1 MFKSKEKQ
9 PLARIHG
16 VINSHSRGI
25 YKRIDENRELMELLA
40 RDGGPGF
47 LCRNSWVASWLESQ
61 DDFLDALRDAC
72 GLPVNKPGG
81 PLEGYPRHRPS
92 YNTCNGALPLI
103 STDEICQRIDD
114 NRALIDLLQAKA
126 PVDFMREYPWVDG
139 LLHWQSEFLTK
150 VATVFGVPLP
160 QHQEMDEAI
169 KVVKTIA
176 TQQQLPVDFSTQ
188 TKVINA
194 QGGVDSGTNT
204 RADERKDDADGL
216 ARLKEKHK
224 QLDAI
229 ERTCHQSNSTIGG
242 PRFNFSLGIGATI
255 FLALLLLLS
264 FTRLPGWS
272 IFPCSLVVSVSVF
285 YLTKKFSS
293 RPLTWTESIDR
304 LLADYDPIDKDAYRS
319 LQKNAGEDG
328 YIDRCRVSDWLVAER
343 KALRIAHSGVAPVT
357 SEFLRRIL

>member
-1 MFKSKEKQ
+1 METCEANEHDDLVYHAKDLSYRILVMIRSIAAGGQCSARAFSHRDIPDRERLHLIAA
-9 PLARIHG
+9 LADAGHNLPNVG
-16 VINSHSRGI
+16 AHPVE
-25 YKRIDENRELMELLA
+25 IDRQEVENAIL
-40 RDGGPGF
+40 
-47 LCRNSWVASWLESQ
+47 V
-61 DDFLDALRDAC
+61 
-72 GLPVNKPGG
+72 
-81 PLEGYPRHRPS
+81 
-92 YNTCNGALPLI
+92 T
-103 STDEICQRIDD
+103 
-114 NRALIDLLQAKA
+114 
-126 PVDFMREYPWVDG
+126 
-139 LLHWQSEFLTK
+139 EF
-150 VATVFGVPLP
+150 
-160 QHQEMDEAI
+160 
-169 KVVKTIA
+169 IA
-176 TQQQLPVDFSTQ
+176 TRQQVPDGFYMPKIGLDKQHDEVVS
-188 TKVINA
+188 
-194 QGGVDSGTNT
+194 GVNN
-204 RADERKDDADGL
+204 DADKERGDVDTMVMI
-216 ARLKEKHK
+216 KEKHR

-229 ERTCHQSNSTIGG
+229 DATCRQSNSTIGG